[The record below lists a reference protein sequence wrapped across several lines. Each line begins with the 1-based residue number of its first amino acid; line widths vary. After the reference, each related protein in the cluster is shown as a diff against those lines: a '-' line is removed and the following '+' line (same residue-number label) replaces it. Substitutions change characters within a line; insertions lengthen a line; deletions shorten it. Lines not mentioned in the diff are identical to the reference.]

1 MPNSDLYSDVKAMA
15 ENASVKAQEL
25 SGGLGS
31 VRDFI
36 TDTFGQNGLIAC
48 YVLLGVISVLLVSKL
63 AKLTFSAL
71 KFLVIPSVALAVLA
85 TFVLTVPFVAALPV
99 TVTGCSLVLLFK
111 G

>member
-1 MPNSDLYSDVKAMA
+1 MPKSDLYTDVKAMA
-15 ENASVKAQEL
+15 ETASVKAQEFS
-25 SGGLGS
+25 SGVGNA
-31 VRDFI
+31 REYI

-48 YVLLGVISVLLVSKL
+48 YVILGVVLVLLVSKL

-71 KFLVIPSVALAVLA
+71 KFLIIPSVALAVLA